1 MRRAVSI
8 TTVVCLASLTLLSTG
23 CVVQQD
29 RYDQL
34 VVTNRTLK
42 EQIVNVQEDRDV
54 ANANAATLRGQL
66 TKTKSENDT
75 LRIRIRAI
83 DNELGNQESEYR
95 RLLDRV
101 SDMSVRP
108 LPYRVEQALQEL
120 ATAYPELLSFD
131 AEAGMIRFASD
142 LTFDLG
148 SIEIKP
154 AAAATINTLADILNS
169 TEATSLEVQVVGHTD
184 NVPIGKPETRQQHP
198 TNVHL
203 SVHRAISVRSA
214 LTAAGIDPGRIQ
226 VAGYGEF
233 RPITINGPKGA
244 PENRRVEL
252 FLFPMTEPG
261 DWSQRPLATTEQPG
275 EVQTAPEIEPDK

>member
-23 CVVQQD
+23 CVQQD

-54 ANANAATLRGQL
+54 ANANVATLRGQL

-75 LRIRIRAI
+75 LRMRINAM
-83 DNELGNQESEYR
+83 DNELGNQESEYG
-95 RLLDRV
+95 RLLERV
-101 SDMSVRP
+101 SKMPVRP
-108 LPYRVEQALQEL
+108 LPYQVERALEEL
-120 ATAYPELLSFD
+120 ATAYPELLSFS

-148 SIEIKP
+148 SIEIKA
-154 AAAATINTLADILNS
+154 AAAATITTLADILNAPD
-169 TEATSLEVQVVGHTD
+169 ATGLEVQVVGHTD
-184 NVPIGKPETRQQHP
+184 NVPIGKPATRQKHP

-214 LTAAGIDPGRIQ
+214 LTAAGIDP
-226 VAGYGEF
+226 
-233 RPITINGPKGA
+233 
-244 PENRRVEL
+244 
-252 FLFPMTEPG
+252 
-261 DWSQRPLATTEQPG
+261 
-275 EVQTAPEIEPDK
+275 

>member
-23 CVVQQD
+23 CVQQD

-34 VVTNRTLK
+34 LTTNKTLIQQL
-42 EQIVNVQEDRDV
+42 ENVKGERNM
-54 ANANAATLRGQL
+54 ANANVATLRGQL
-66 TKTKSENDT
+66 TKTKSDNDT
-75 LRIRIRAI
+75 LRMRINAM
-83 DNELGNQESEYR
+83 DNELGNQESEYV

-101 SDMSVRP
+101 SKMPARP
-108 LPYRVEQALQEL
+108 LPYEVERALEDL
-120 ATAYPELLSFD
+120 ATAYPELLSFN

-148 SIEIKP
+148 SVEIK
-154 AAAATINTLADILNS
+154 AAAATITTLADILNAA
-169 TEATSLEVQVVGHTD
+169 EATGLEGQVVGHTD
-184 NVPIGKPETRQQHP
+184 NVPIGKPATRQKHP

-214 LTAAGIDPGRIQ
+214 LTAAGIDAARIQ

-233 RPITINGPKGA
+233 RPITTNGPKGA
-244 PENRRVEL
+244 AENRRVEL
-252 FLFPMTEPG
+252 FLFPMT
-261 DWSQRPLATTEQPG
+261 
-275 EVQTAPEIEPDK
+275 

>member
-23 CVVQQD
+23 CVQQD

-34 VVTNRTLK
+34 VTTNRTLK
-42 EQIVNVQEDRDV
+42 EQIINVQEDRDV
-54 ANANAATLRGQL
+54 ANANVATLRGQL
-66 TKTKSENDT
+66 TKTKSDNDT
-75 LRIRIRAI
+75 LRMRINAM
-83 DNELGNQESEYR
+83 DNELGNQESEYG
-95 RLLDRV
+95 RLLERV
-101 SDMSVRP
+101 SKMPARP
-108 LPYRVEQALQEL
+108 LPYQVERALEEL

-148 SIEIKP
+148 SVELKP
-154 AAAATINTLADILNS
+154 AAAATITTLADVLN
-169 TEATSLEVQVVGHTD
+169 TPEATSLEVQVVGHTD
-184 NVPIGKPETRQQHP
+184 NVPIGKPSTRQQHP

-214 LTAAGIDPGRIQ
+214 LTAAGIDPARLQ

-233 RPITINGPKGA
+233 RPIVTNGKKGA
-244 PENRRVEL
+244 AENRRVEL
-252 FLFPMTEPG
+252 FLSPMTDPG
-261 DWSQRPLATTEQPG
+261 TWSQRPLATPEQPS

>member
-8 TTVVCLASLTLLSTG
+8 TTVVCLSSLTLLSTG
-23 CVVQQD
+23 CVQQD

-34 VVTNRTLK
+34 VTTNRTLK

-54 ANANAATLRGQL
+54 ANANVATLRGQL
-66 TKTKSENDT
+66 TKTKSDNDT
-75 LRIRIRAI
+75 LRMRINAMDSEMGDQEI
-83 DNELGNQESEYR
+83 KLGQAMKR
-95 RLLDRV
+95 ITQIPR
-101 SDMSVRP
+101 RP
-108 LPYRVEQALQEL
+108 LPFQVEQALEEL
-120 ATAYPELLSFD
+120 ANAYPELLSFN

-148 SIEIKP
+148 SIEIKA
-154 AAAATINTLADILNS
+154 AAAATITTLADILNVA
-169 TEATSLEVQVVGHTD
+169 EATGLEVQVVGHTD
-184 NVPIGKPETRQQHP
+184 NVPIGKPATLQKHP

-214 LTAAGIDPGRIQ
+214 LTAAGIDATRIQ

-233 RPITINGPKGA
+233 RPITTNGPKGA
-244 PENRRVEL
+244 AENRRVEL

-261 DWSQRPLATTEQPG
+261 AWSQRPLATPEQPS
-275 EVQTAPEIEPDK
+275 EVQSAPEIEPDK

>member
-23 CVVQQD
+23 CVQQD

-34 VVTNRTLK
+34 LTTNKTLIQQL
-42 EQIVNVQEDRDV
+42 ENVKGDRNM
-54 ANANAATLRGQL
+54 ANANVATLRGQL
-66 TKTKSENDT
+66 TKTKSDNDT
-75 LRIRIRAI
+75 LRMRINAM
-83 DNELGNQESEYR
+83 DNELGNQESEYV

-101 SDMSVRP
+101 SKMPARP
-108 LPYRVEQALQEL
+108 LPYEVERALEEL
-120 ATAYPELLSFD
+120 ATAYPELLSFN

-148 SIEIKP
+148 SIEIKA
-154 AAAATINTLADILNS
+154 AAAATITTLADILNAA
-169 TEATSLEVQVVGHTD
+169 EATGLEVQVVGHTD
-184 NVPIGKPETRQQHP
+184 NVPIGKPATRQKHP

-214 LTAAGIDPGRIQ
+214 LTAAGIDATRIQ

-233 RPITINGPKGA
+233 RPITTNGPKGA
-244 PENRRVEL
+244 AENRRVEL

-261 DWSQRPLATTEQPG
+261 AWSQRPLATPEQPG